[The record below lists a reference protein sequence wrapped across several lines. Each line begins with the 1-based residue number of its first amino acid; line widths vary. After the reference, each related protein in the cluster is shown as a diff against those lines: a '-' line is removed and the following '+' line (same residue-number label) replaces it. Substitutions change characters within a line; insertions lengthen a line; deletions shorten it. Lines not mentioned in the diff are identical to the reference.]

1 MTTKAEQIQQQIEWR
16 RAKVIELR
24 ARGLM
29 QAEIARELQVSKQS
43 ISLDMKSL
51 REQAKASI
59 SLYLTEHLPEQY
71 QVCLCALDTILKQ
84 AYTILQ
90 ESHDNKERIAAL
102 ELFKDTHMT
111 KLQLLSNAVTIDHA
125 LRYVQSKQ
133 QHQEQQEQQSEEP
146 EDQEAVEEDQEP
158 EHTNTAAA
166 TGKGTGKQTVF

>member
-1 MTTKAEQIQQQIEWR
+1 
-16 RAKVIELR
+16 
-24 ARGLM
+24 
-29 QAEIARELQVSKQS
+29 
-43 ISLDMKSL
+43 MKSL

-84 AYTILQ
+84 AYIILQ
-90 ESHDNKERIAAL
+90 DSHDNKERIAAL

-133 QHQEQQEQQSEEP
+133 QEEQQPEQSEES

-158 EHTNTAAA
+158 EHTNTNTAA
-166 TGKGTGKQTVF
+166 TTGKGKQTVF

>member
-1 MTTKAEQIQQQIEWR
+1 LSTSTKAEQQQQQIEWR

-24 ARGLM
+24 ARGLS

-71 QVCLCALDTILKQ
+71 QVCLCALDTILKHT
-84 AYTILQ
+84 YEILQ
-90 ESHDNKERIAAL
+90 QAHYNREKIAAL
-102 ELFKDTHMT
+102 DLYMETHMK
-111 KLQLLSNAVTIDHA
+111 KLELLSNAVTIDHA

-133 QHQEQQEQQSEEP
+133 QS
-146 EDQEAVEEDQEP
+146 
-158 EHTNTAAA
+158 
-166 TGKGTGKQTVF
+166 

>member
-1 MTTKAEQIQQQIEWR
+1 LSTKAEQIQQQIEWR
-16 RAKVIELR
+16 RVKVIELR
-24 ARGLM
+24 ARGLT

-84 AYTILQ
+84 AYILLQ
-90 ESHDNKERIAAL
+90 ESHDNKERIASL

-125 LRYVQSKQ
+125 LRYAQSKQ
-133 QHQEQQEQQSEEP
+133 QQQEQQSEQSEES
-146 EDQEAVEEDQEP
+146 EDQEAAEQDQEP
-158 EHTNTAAA
+158 EHTNTNTAAA
-166 TGKGTGKQTVF
+166 SGTGKHTVF

>member
-24 ARGLM
+24 ARGLT

-71 QVCLCALDTILKQ
+71 QVCLCALDTILKHT
-84 AYTILQ
+84 YEILQ
-90 ESHDNKERIAAL
+90 QAHDNREKIAAL
-102 ELFKDTHMT
+102 ELYMETHMK
-111 KLQLLSNAVTIDHA
+111 KLELLSNAVTIDHV

-133 QHQEQQEQQSEEP
+133 HQQEQQEQSEEQP
-146 EDQEAVEEDQEP
+146 EEAEDQEP
-158 EHTNTAAA
+158 EHTNTAA
-166 TGKGTGKQTVF
+166 TGTGKQTVF